1 MLEIQSLNVIFA
13 MTVLAFQKTKAL
25 LLELTYYKRAV
36 EYCQNV
42 ALTLKGTYLIC
53 TIYDVNVNLKGL
65 PLRRWGMIFF
75 AIASFARC
83 NGPLNRDA

>member
-1 MLEIQSLNVIFA
+1 

-25 LLELTYYKRAV
+25 FLELTYYKRAV

-42 ALTLKGTYLIC
+42 ALTLKGAYLIC

-83 NGPLNRDA
+83 NGPLNRDACRKFLTSS